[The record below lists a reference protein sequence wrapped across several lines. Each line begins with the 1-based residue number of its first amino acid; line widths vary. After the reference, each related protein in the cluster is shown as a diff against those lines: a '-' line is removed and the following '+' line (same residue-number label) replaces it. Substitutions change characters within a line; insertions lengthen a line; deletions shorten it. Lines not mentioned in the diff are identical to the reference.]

1 MAEEVRCLLR
11 RDGFVEPDLRFVGRL
26 VRLGREEV
34 VEDQEPSRDIEDGDM
49 GTRDGDGLDGKR
61 VC

>member
-11 RDGFVEPDLRFVGRL
+11 RDGFVEPDLRFGGRL

-34 VEDQEPSRDIEDGDM
+34 VEDQEPSRGIEEEM
-49 GTRDGDGLDGKR
+49 GTWDGDGLDGKR